1 MYDILLY
8 IFIGIVGIALLYF
21 FICFLIIVFSS
32 VQSATKRTKE
42 ENIKSLK
49 KFLEGVFVIG
59 VLAFVGFIL
68 HEWLPSILAKLFSR

>member
-21 FICFLIIVFSS
+21 FICSLIIVFSS
-32 VQSATKRTKE
+32 VKSSTKRTKE

-49 KFLEGVFVIG
+49 KILEGVFVIG

-68 HEWLPSILAKLFSR
+68 HEWLPSILA